1 MIELKNILA
10 EGEGYFVEFKERIS
24 GLDKEMV
31 AFANASG
38 GRIYL
43 GISDDGKMK
52 GYKLTNREKS
62 IITDIARKCDPSID
76 VKI

>member
-1 MIELKNILA
+1 M
-10 EGEGYFVEFKERIS
+10 
-24 GLDKEMV
+24 
-31 AFANASG
+31 
-38 GRIYL
+38 